1 MFSIIFLI
9 YIGNILISWFFNVAL
24 ADTYYELNNPV
35 YGLQR
40 YIPSD
45 QGLNMNRMKVDEYFI
60 SMGELRRI
68 NSCFIPPIQH
78 YTWYASI
85 VYFKRYKLIY
95 RIYKQCSIARI
106 KVICREFQNFLKC
119 PIDPTNSE
127 VQIIP
132 HGKEASTVFAVVD
145 DSNSDRN
152 NKLNFELF
160 KGCVYEIGNRSALRV
175 RCLRS
180 NKIKTFPTKVV
191 IKVDGRTS
199 DFLYHFNHELIV
211 YSRLSSSTYGSE
223 QLRLHPSIYS
233 LFLTPKRTPIAKD
246 ILMMEYITGPSL
258 LSILSK
264 LNSYPDVLQYLK
276 VQIEHLVNQIIEK
289 YQVSIISNGSSTEFA
304 GNSDQSS
311 IKLNIFQALQD
322 AINKFIF
329 EYVENTLLFTIQ
341 IYKKLLYLSDIFHRG
356 GTSFYPINVKG
367 KERGSWKRQRSIRLH
382 CDFHAGNILVK
393 LPSEFFCE
401 NGNQYNLTQSDML
414 NIKLYD
420 NLKIIDLEDAVE
432 IRESDLPISLDKFI
446 GIRPCPVYIT
456 DADTFLGR
464 LLSNMVSIVNVLDRS
479 IKSLNKLFQVKNVT
493 KYDSRNNYVSSWVK
507 GELGNLEKTFFIH
520 DSIFKV
526 IDASLASWSRF
537 VRMVTDDEITRPCTI
552 YYHFKYGSNQITST
566 PLPCSWLSNI
576 LMPKIACKYLD
587 KSFFLEGEIS
597 QLNSNAFPN
606 SGLSEDQV
614 EYIKRMYKSSLE
626 TKCHIDDKEAMNIT
640 IESIS
645 EPKQQFVDSIK
656 TLNST
661 NWGEWSKL
669 IEVAQKEENI
679 LKKENKLEKNNKQ
692 FIFTSS
698 IFDSNPTF
706 SKAEMQLSN
715 YNSFENLYLT
725 KLNVNIPVE
734 FDAALIELMGLAAMQ
749 RIIRLC
755 IHLKDFLECRRVSPS
770 SITRNGP
777 IASFIVKLTQLKLG
791 KSDKKKDMNLIGSC
805 FINNVSMPLIGSN
818 ITLSGWICPQSPTIS
833 SSRYLRLVVDG
844 RLFLDVN
851 STIYNEN
858 KVSKFVFNDI
868 LGYMHLKD
876 NITMTAEHNEA
887 VIQLLQQHKQNA
899 LKFWRAESLLRN
911 FPNGSQQ
918 ENDTKLLSKLL
929 IFIPSTNPS
938 NFNIDLSSLNK
949 QSNRSEVYTHFPL
962 PKVQYHFSSK
972 ISSIVQLGS
981 ITDYA
986 FFCENASRNSVAS
999 VLKSVSNFS
1008 SNLDAL
1014 MWISYSTLILAI
1026 VEKLIKYH
1034 SFQML
1039 IAYNVFRLI
1048 EKFREYRYPDILL
1061 RHSED
1066 KFAKRNLGVS
1076 IDVSYS
1082 ERRPVICELSLKK
1095 LMLKANI
1102 GFEWLDDLALLQ
1114 SLSLKDLEGICFADK
1129 NDMKNRPCIGKIG
1142 DVEVILRD
1150 ILFPSLDPVATL
1162 VKAIEETSTL
1172 NSHLPVELRRS
1183 RWLIHNVILQL
1194 VNFINRKREEKV
1206 MKHKIPILIS
1216 SLMDILSL
1224 KDKLLSNNTFIRC
1237 YQNSIDESEE
1247 KEICLYKDYET
1258 ITSEAILNLK
1268 EMFKEQHLK
1277 YKQLSAL
1284 DITQE
1289 FLQYFEEEFQ
1299 NIAPPLTSP
1308 PDGGLGW
1315 EPNVIDD
1322 KLYQVGLGRNSSL
1335 NVETMAFILH
1345 WPIIADIWHY
1355 IE

>member
-1 MFSIIFLI
+1 M
-9 YIGNILISWFFNVAL
+9 YIGNIFISWFFNVAL
-24 ADTYYELNNPV
+24 ADTYYVPNNSV

-45 QGLNMNRMKVDEYFI
+45 QDLNMNKLRISRYLI
-60 SMGELRRI
+60 SMDELRRI

-119 PIDPTNSE
+119 PIDPTNKE

-145 DSNSDRN
+145 GSNSDGN
-152 NKLNFELF
+152 KKLNFELF

-233 LFLTPKRTPIAKD
+233 LFLTPKRIPIAKD
-246 ILMMEYITGPSL
+246 ILMMEHITGPSL

-276 VQIEHLVNQIIEK
+276 VQIEHLVNQNIKK
-289 YQVSIISNGSSTEFA
+289 YQVSILSNDSGTEFA
-304 GNSDQSS
+304 GNFDQSS
-311 IKLNIFQALQD
+311 IKLNISQALQD
-322 AINKFIF
+322 DINKFIS
-329 EYVENTLLFTIQ
+329 EYVENTLLFTIK
-341 IYKKLLYLSDIFHRG
+341 IYRKLLYLSDMFHRG

-393 LPSEFFCE
+393 LSSEFFSE
-401 NGNQYNLTQSDML
+401 TDNQHNLTQSDML

-432 IRESDLPISLDKFI
+432 IKESDLPISLDKFI
-446 GIRPCPVYIT
+446 GIRPCPIYIT

-464 LLSNMVSIVNVLDRS
+464 LLSNMVSIINVLNRS
-479 IKSLNKLFQVKNVT
+479 IKSLNKLLQIKDMT
-493 KYDSRNNYVSSWVK
+493 KYDFGDNYVYSLVK
-507 GELGNLEKTFFIH
+507 GELGNLEKKTFSIH
-520 DSIFKV
+520 DSIFKL
-526 IDASLASWSRF
+526 IDASLASWLRF
-537 VRMVTDDEITRPCTI
+537 VHMVTDDEITRPCTI
-552 YYHFKYGSNQITST
+552 YYHSKYGSNQITS

-587 KSFFLEGEIS
+587 KSFFLEKEIS

-614 EYIKRMYKSSLE
+614 EYLKRIYKLSLE

-640 IESIS
+640 IENIS

-679 LKKENKLEKNNKQ
+679 LKKEDKLEGNSKQ
-692 FIFTSS
+692 SIFTSS
-698 IFDSNPTF
+698 IFDSNPIF
-706 SKAEMQLSN
+706 SKVEMQLSN

-755 IHLKDFLECRRVSPS
+755 FHLKDFLECRRVSPS
-770 SITRNGP
+770 SITRDGP
-777 IASFIVKLTQLKLG
+777 IASFIVKLTQFKLG
-791 KSDKKKDMNLIGSC
+791 KLDKKKDMNLIGSC
-805 FINNVSMPLIGSN
+805 FINNISMPLIGSN
-818 ITLSGWICPQSPTIS
+818 ITLSGWICPQLPTIN

-851 STIYNEN
+851 STIYNEG
-858 KVSKFVFNDI
+858 KASKFVFNDI

-887 VIQLLQQHKQNA
+887 VIQLLQQHRQNA
-899 LKFWRAESLLRN
+899 LKFWKAESLLRN
-911 FPNGSQQ
+911 FPNESQQ
-918 ENDTKLLSKLL
+918 ENDTKILSKLL

-938 NFNIDLSSLNK
+938 DFNIVLNSLNK
-949 QSNRSEVYTHFPL
+949 SSNKSEVYTHFPL

-986 FFCENASRNSVAS
+986 FFCENISRNSVAS
-999 VLKSVSNFS
+999 LLRSISNFS
-1008 SNLDAL
+1008 GNLDAL
-1014 MWISYSTLILAI
+1014 IWISYSTLILAI
-1026 VEKLIKYH
+1026 VEKLIKCH
-1034 SFQML
+1034 SLQML
-1039 IAYNVFRLI
+1039 IAHNVLQFI
-1048 EKFREYRYPDILL
+1048 EKFREYRYPDIIL

-1066 KFAKRNLGVS
+1066 KFARKSLGVS

-1082 ERRPVICELSLKK
+1082 ERRPVICNLSLQK

-1102 GFEWLDDLALLQ
+1102 GFEWLNNLALLQ
-1114 SLSLKDLEGICFADK
+1114 SLSLKDLEGIYFVDK
-1129 NDMKNRPCIGKIG
+1129 NDMKNRPCIYKIG
-1142 DVEVILRD
+1142 DIEVILRD
-1150 ILFPSLDPVATL
+1150 LLFPSLDPVATL
-1162 VKAIEETSTL
+1162 VKAIGETSIL

-1183 RWLIHNVILQL
+1183 RWLIHNVMLQL

-1206 MKHKIPILIS
+1206 MEHKIPILIS

-1237 YQNSIDESEE
+1237 YQSSIDESE

-1268 EMFKEQHLK
+1268 EMFKEQYLK
-1277 YKQLSAL
+1277 YKQFSAL

-1289 FLQYFEEEFQ
+1289 FLRYFEEEFQ

-1315 EPNVIDD
+1315 ESNVIDD
-1322 KLYQVGLGRNSSL
+1322 KLYQVGLGRDSNL
-1335 NVETMAFILH
+1335 NVETIALTSR